1 MSAPILEVR
10 GVTKLFGGV
19 AAVDGVDMAI
29 ELGSITAVI
38 GPNGAGKTSLFNV
51 VTGFEEPTDGT
62 IEFQGEEVTG
72 SQAWQIAQRGLV
84 RSFQTPTGFPALSVW
99 ENLMVGGSDAH
110 SESLWAALVR
120 GWRRAEAATNQRARR
135 LLEDLDLW
143 EIRDTLL
150 ADLPPGD
157 VKLVDFAR
165 QLMAEPVMLL
175 LDEPASGVDP
185 GSIQRLSALIRQIRD
200 QGVTVLVIDHNIG
213 FVLGIADRIHVMS
226 LGKVISSG
234 TPDEVVKDPTVIEIY
249 LGRSA

>member
-1 MSAPILEVR
+1 
-10 GVTKLFGGV
+10 
-19 AAVDGVDMAI
+19 
-29 ELGSITAVI
+29 
-38 GPNGAGKTSLFNV
+38 
-51 VTGFEEPTDGT
+51 
-62 IEFQGEEVTG
+62 
-72 SQAWQIAQRGLV
+72 
-84 RSFQTPTGFPALSVW
+84 
-99 ENLMVGGSDAH
+99 
-110 SESLWAALVR
+110 LVR

>member
-1 MSAPILEVR
+1 M
-10 GVTKLFGGV
+10 G
-19 AAVDGVDMAI
+19 I
-29 ELGSITAVI
+29 EPGSITAVI

-62 IEFQGEEVTG
+62 VEFQGEEVTG
-72 SQAWQIAQRGLV
+72 SQPWQIAQRGLV

-99 ENLMVGGSDAH
+99 ENLMVGGSEAH

-120 GWRRAEAATNQRARR
+120 GWRRAEAATNQRARQ

-143 EIRDTLL
+143 EMRDTLL

-175 LDEPASGVDP
+175 LDEPASGVDS
-185 GSIQRLSALIRQIRD
+185 GSIQRLSSLIRQIRD

-213 FVLGIADRIHVMS
+213 FVVGIADRVHVMA

>member
-72 SQAWQIAQRGLV
+72 SQAWKIAQRGLV

>member
-1 MSAPILEVR
+1 MSAPILEVS
-10 GVTKLFGGV
+10 GVSKLFGGV
-19 AAVDGVDMAI
+19 AAVAGVDMDIAP
-29 ELGSITAVI
+29 GSITAVI

-51 VTGFEEPTDGT
+51 VTGFEVPTEGT
-62 IEFQGEEVTG
+62 VRFQGEDVTG
-72 SQAWQIAQRGLV
+72 LQPWQIAQRGLV

-99 ENLMVGGSDAH
+99 ENLMVGGSLAG
-110 SESLWAALVR
+110 SEGLRAALFG
-120 GWRRAEAATNQRARR
+120 GWRQAERLTHERSLR
-135 LLEDLDLW
+135 LLADLDLSDV
-143 EIRDTLL
+143 RDTFL

-185 GSIQRLSALIRQIRD
+185 GSIERLSNLIRQIRE

-213 FVLGIADRIHVMS
+213 FVLGIADQIHVMS

-234 TPDEVVKDPTVIEIY
+234 TPDEVVNDPTVIEIY

>member
-1 MSAPILEVR
+1 MSIPILEVR

-29 ELGSITAVI
+29 EPGSITAVI

-62 IEFQGEEVTG
+62 IDFQGEEVTG
-72 SQAWQIAQRGLV
+72 SQPWQIAQRGLV

-99 ENLMVGGSDAH
+99 ENLMVGGSNAH
-110 SESLWAALVR
+110 SESLWAALVG
-120 GWRRAEAATNQRARR
+120 GWRKAETATNQRARQ
-135 LLEDLDLW
+135 LLDDLDLW
-143 EIRDTLL
+143 EMRDTLL

-185 GSIQRLSALIRQIRD
+185 GSIHRLSALIRQIRD

-213 FVLGIADRIHVMS
+213 FVVGIADRIHVMS

-234 TPDEVVKDPTVIEIY
+234 TPDEVVEDPTVIEIY

>member
-19 AAVDGVDMAI
+19 AAVDGVDMEI
-29 ELGSITAVI
+29 EPGSITAVI

-51 VTGFEEPTDGT
+51 VTGFEVPNDGT
-62 IEFQGEEVTG
+62 VRFQGEDVTG
-72 SQAWQIAQRGLV
+72 SQPWQIAQKGLV

-99 ENLMVGGSDAH
+99 ENLMVGGSNAG
-110 SESLWAALVR
+110 SESLRSALIG
-120 GWRRAEAATNQRARR
+120 GWRQAETQTDERGRR
-135 LLEDLDLW
+135 LLDDLDLSKV
-143 EIRDTLL
+143 RDTLL

-185 GSIQRLSALIRQIRD
+185 GSIERLSTLIRQIRD

-226 LGKVISSG
+226 LGRVISSG
-234 TPDEVVKDPTVIEIY
+234 TPDDVVSDPTVIEIY

>member
-19 AAVDGVDMAI
+19 AAVDGVDMGI
-29 ELGSITAVI
+29 EPGSITAVI

-62 IEFQGEEVTG
+62 VEFQGEEVTG
-72 SQAWQIAQRGLV
+72 SQPWQIAQRGLV

-99 ENLMVGGSDAH
+99 ENLMVGGSEAH

-120 GWRRAEAATNQRARR
+120 GWRRAEAATNQRARQ

-143 EIRDTLL
+143 EMRDTLL

-175 LDEPASGVDP
+175 LDEPASGVDS
-185 GSIQRLSALIRQIRD
+185 GSIQRLSSLIRQIRD

-213 FVLGIADRIHVMS
+213 FVVGIADRVHVMS

>member
-1 MSAPILEVR
+1 MNPPILEVR

-29 ELGSITAVI
+29 EPGSITAVI

-62 IEFQGEEVTG
+62 IEFQGDEVTG
-72 SQAWQIAQRGLV
+72 SQPWQIAQKGLV

-99 ENLMVGGSDAH
+99 ENLMVGGSDAG
-110 SESLWAALVR
+110 SESLWAALIT
-120 GWRRAEAATNQRARR
+120 GWRGAEAATNQRARR

-143 EIRDTLL
+143 EMRDTLL
-150 ADLPPGD
+150 ADLSPGD
-157 VKLVDFAR
+157 IKLVDFAR

-185 GSIQRLSALIRQIRD
+185 RSIQRLSGLIRQVRD
-200 QGVTVLVIDHNIG
+200 EGVTVLVIDHNIG
-213 FVLGIADRIHVMS
+213 FVVGIADRIHVMS

-234 TPDEVVKDPTVIEIY
+234 TPDQVVKDPTVIEIY